1 MLYHLITVFILRFIH
16 IIVAS
21 LFLIPGASALA
32 VPPQAVPPR
41 AVPAE
46 RQAGNIAII
55 PIRGPIDDLTVI
67 SVMRRT
73 ELAVANG
80 AQAIVLEF
88 DTPGGDMLATLQL
101 CNYIKTQ
108 MPVNTI
114 AWVHPHAFS
123 AGAILAL
130 ATREI
135 LVGPAS
141 AFGDAAPIQVAP
153 GVGLIPM
160 PPTERAKME
169 APLVA
174 EVVDSARLRGYDEH
188 LVQSFVRLG
197 SELWLIRNTTNEKR
211 AIVDAEEYRT
221 VFGSEPPRQAATV
234 APTVDSSSE
243 SVDESEGLIP
253 YFSRYQSQPML
264 EGPPT
269 VPQLSRA
276 RLTEADRGQWTLIEQ
291 VAKADQLLV
300 VYPDEAIDL
309 GLAKGRAANEQE
321 IAAWFGATTVTRYE
335 ESWSESLVR
344 FLTTWPVRIGLIVVL
359 LVAFVLEALTPGFG
373 IFGSLAIIALLLLVG
388 APALVGLA
396 EWWELIAVVI
406 GLALVALDIVILP
419 LGGWVAVIGGALVLT
434 GLVSSFVTRD
444 ISSAI
449 GQQQLFMG
457 IGSTLVG
464 LFGSTAILWFS
475 WKFLPQS
482 LLLRRATLQVA
493 ASSQSSDAIL
503 IPSNWPQVGSQAIAI
518 TTLRPTG
525 KVQVGNQPFDAQ
537 TNGEFVEAG
546 TTVRIVRRRGTT
558 LEVEVLL
565 NEAPRR
571 ESADQ
576 GQSSKS

>member
-1 MLYHLITVFILRFIH
+1 MFFHRFIY
-16 IIVAS
+16 IIVAG
-21 LFLIPGASALA
+21 LFLIHGWPALA
-32 VPPQAVPPR
+32 VPQQ

-114 AWVHPHAFS
+114 AWIHPHAFS

-141 AFGDAAPIQVAP
+141 AFGDAAPIQVIP

-160 PPTERAKME
+160 PQTERAKME

-174 EVVDSARLRGYDEH
+174 EVVDSARMRGYDEH

-197 SELWLIRNTTNEKR
+197 SELWLIRNPTNGKR

-234 APTVDSSSE
+234 PPSIESSGE
-243 SVDESEGLIP
+243 GEDESEGLIP
-253 YFSRYQSQPML
+253 YFSRYQSKPML
-264 EGPPT
+264 EGPPI
-269 VPQLSRA
+269 VPQISRP
-276 RLTEADRGQWTLIEQ
+276 RLTESDRGQWELIEQ
-291 VAKADQLLV
+291 IAKSDQLLV
-300 VYPDEAIDL
+300 VYPDEAIAL

-321 IAAWFGATTVTRYE
+321 IGGWFGATTVTRYE
-335 ESWSESLVR
+335 ESWSELLVR
-344 FLTTWPVRIGLIVVL
+344 FLTTWPVRIALIVVL

-373 IFGSLAIIALLLLVG
+373 VFGTLAIIALLLLIG

-396 EWWELIAVVI
+396 EWWELIA
-406 GLALVALDIVILP
+406 GLNPFSSIALDIVILP

-464 LFGSTAILWFS
+464 IFGSTAILWFF

-482 LLLRRATLQVA
+482 QFLRRATLQSA
-493 ASSQSSDAIL
+493 ASSQSSDAIS
-503 IPSNWPQVGSQAIAI
+503 IPSNWPEIGTEAIAI

-525 KVQVGNQPFDAQ
+525 RVQVGSQPFDAQ
-537 TNGEFVEAG
+537 TNGEFVEIG
-546 TTVRIVRRRGTT
+546 TRVRIVRRRGTT
-558 LEVEVLL
+558 LEVEVIYS
-565 NEAPRR
+565 
-571 ESADQ
+571 ESPIQDSQDQ
-576 GQSSKS
+576 GQSTT

>member
-1 MLYHLITVFILRFIH
+1 MLYNLIAVICHRFIQ
-16 IIVAS
+16 IIVAT
-21 LFLIPGASALA
+21 LFLTEGVSAL
-32 VPPQAVPPR
+32 VVSPQ

-67 SVMRRT
+67 SVIRRT
-73 ELAVANG
+73 ELAVENG

-114 AWVHPHAFS
+114 AWIHPHAFS

-135 LVGPAS
+135 LVGPSS
-141 AFGDAAPIQVAP
+141 AFGDAAPIQVIP

-160 PPTERAKME
+160 SPTERAKME

-197 SELWLIRNTTNEKR
+197 SELWLIRSTTNGKR

-221 VFGSEPPRQAATV
+221 LFGSEPPRQAATV
-234 APTVDSSSE
+234 AATVDSSGE
-243 SVDESEGLIP
+243 GEDESEGLIP
-253 YFSRYQSQPML
+253 YFSRYQSKPMF
-264 EGPPT
+264 EVPPT
-269 VPQLSRA
+269 ELALSRS
-276 RLTEADRGQWTLIEQ
+276 RLTEADRGQWVLVEQ
-291 VAKADQLLV
+291 VAKSDQLLV
-300 VYPDEAIDL
+300 VYPDEAIAL
-309 GLAKGRAANEQE
+309 GLAKGQAANEQE
-321 IAAWFGATTVTRYE
+321 ISAWFGATNLTRYE

-344 FLTTWPVRIGLIVVL
+344 FLTTWPVRIALIVVL

-396 EWWELIAVVI
+396 EWWELIAVI
-406 GLALVALDIVILP
+406 LGLALVALDIVIIP

-457 IGSTLVG
+457 IGSTLAG

-482 LLLRRATLQVA
+482 PLLRRATLLAV
-493 ASSQSSDAIL
+493 ASSHSSDAIL
-503 IPSNWPQVGSQAIAI
+503 IPPDWPQVGCEAIAI

-546 TTVRIVRRRGTT
+546 TRVCIVRRRGST
-558 LEVEVLL
+558 LEVEKIF
-565 NEAPRR
+565 NEAPRQ

-576 GQSSKS
+576 GQSST